1 MTMRE
6 IAAAHA
12 AAKAKEQEE
21 AQKKT
26 SPLVI
31 KSSESASYK
40 SMGLPTRPIQFI
52 SPPSPSPEERLVGTE
67 NLTDVIPNFP
77 PKSTDSD
84 KLWQQACL
92 LPQSQMGIIMAHSS
106 QTAWLALSRHG
117 MPPLLLFPL
126 PVLGQL
132 PTMPLDP
139 QLQPEL

>member
-12 AAKAKEQEE
+12 AAKVKEQEE

-52 SPPSPSPEERLVGTE
+52 SPPSPLPEDRLVGTE
-67 NLTDVIPNFP
+67 NLTDVRPNFP
-77 PKSTDSD
+77 PKRTDSE
-84 KLWQQACL
+84 KLWEQACL

-106 QTAWLALSRHG
+106 QTGWIALSRHG
-117 MPPLLLFPL
+117 KPPLLLFPL

-139 QLQPEL
+139 QLQPEP

>member
-12 AAKAKEQEE
+12 AAKVKEQEE

-52 SPPSPSPEERLVGTE
+52 SPPSPLPEERLVGTE

-77 PKSTDSD
+77 PKCTESE
-84 KLWQQACL
+84 KLWEQACL

-106 QTAWLALSRHG
+106 QTGWIALSRHG
-117 MPPLLLFPL
+117 KPPLLLFPL

-139 QLQPEL
+139 QLQPEP

>member
-1 MTMRE
+1 MRE

-12 AAKAKEQEE
+12 AAKALEQEE

-31 KSSESASYK
+31 ESSPSASYR

-52 SPPSPSPEERLVGTE
+52 SPPSPLPEERLVGTE
-67 NLTDVIPNFP
+67 NLSDVIPNFP
-77 PKSTDSD
+77 PKSTESE

-106 QTAWLALSRHG
+106 QTGWLALSRHG

-139 QLQPEL
+139 QLSPEP